1 MAKKKPDWERFGRAS
16 KAEAPEITELNA
28 WRKNPRSFD
37 VASYYCQA
45 LIHRAHV
52 VMLTERGIIGVEE
65 ARTLI
70 PGIRKVEKMAADD
83 PSLVGYMSTETALI
97 KLIGEGGG
105 RMHIGRSR
113 NDLGHTQ
120 RRMYFRDQEERLA
133 GSLIHFQEKLLAK
146 AEENAETL
154 MPGYTHMRQAQP
166 ATLGHYLL
174 AHVDAADRSLGR
186 VEDAYR
192 RTNLSPLG
200 SAAFA
205 GTGWP
210 VDRTRT
216 KELLGFD
223 GLLENSTDAVASIDY
238 VMEFASAIAI
248 HLSSVSRLA
257 EDLQVWSDDE
267 HGMIDLDEAYAG
279 TSSIMPQKKNPL
291 ILEYLKGYASES
303 IGNLVS
309 VVVSVKGSA
318 YTNMVDRILLEPV
331 AIDTAVGATNVIAGL
346 VASMTPVSE
355 AMERNLRE
363 GFSTTTDLADALVRL
378 HKIGFRQAHDTVVDV
393 VLKAI
398 SQGKKVS
405 EVTPDMVADSS
416 LNVVGRRLEIGPEDL
431 RAAVDPAENLRRKTS
446 IGGPAPDEVRRMIAE
461 RRSRLADTKRRREG
475 RLGKLRAAYE
485 KLAEVERG
493 LGVPVG

>member
-1 MAKKKPDWERFGRAS
+1 MAEKKSDWERFGRAS
-16 KAEAPEITELNA
+16 KAEAPEITELNG
-28 WRKNPRSFD
+28 WRRTPRSFD

-52 VMLTERGIIGVEE
+52 VMLAEKSIISTEE

-70 PGIRKVEKMAADD
+70 PGIRRVEKMAATD

-97 KLIGEGGG
+97 KLVGEEGG

-120 RRMYFRDQEERLA
+120 RRMYFRDQEERLS
-133 GSLIHFQEKLLAK
+133 GKLIGFQERLLDK

-166 ATLGHYLL
+166 VTLGHYLL

-210 VDRTRT
+210 IDRART
-216 KELLGFD
+216 AELLGFD

-291 ILEYLKGYASES
+291 ILEYLKSYAAES
-303 IGNLVS
+303 IGNVVS
-309 VVVSVKGSA
+309 VMASVKGSA
-318 YTNMVDRILLEPV
+318 YTNMVDRILLEPAAV
-331 AIDTAVGATNVIAGL
+331 DTAVGATNVMAGL
-346 VASMTPVSE
+346 VATMTPVRE
-355 AMERNLRE
+355 AMDRNLRD

-378 HKIGFRQAHDTVVDV
+378 HGVGFRQAHDTVVDV
-393 VLKAI
+393 VLEAI
-398 SQGKKVS
+398 RRGLKVDG
-405 EVTPDMVADSS
+405 VTPEMVAESS
-416 LNVVGRRLEIGPEDL
+416 LKVVGRRLEIGLDDL
-431 RAAVDPAENLRRKTS
+431 KAAVDPAENLRRRAS
-446 IGGPAPDEVRRMIAE
+446 IGGPAPEEVRRMIAE
-461 RRSRLADTKRRREG
+461 RRRRLAEAKRRHEE
-475 RLGKLRAAYE
+475 RLGKLSAAYGMLEEAE
-485 KLAEVERG
+485 KR
-493 LGVPVG
+493 LGVLEA